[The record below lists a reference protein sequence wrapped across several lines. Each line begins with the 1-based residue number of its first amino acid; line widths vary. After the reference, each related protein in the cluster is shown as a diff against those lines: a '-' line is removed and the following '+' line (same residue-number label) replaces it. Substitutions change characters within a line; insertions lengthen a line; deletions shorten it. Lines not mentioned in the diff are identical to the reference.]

1 MIIARFFNF
10 TKLKGNLFIL
20 LFYIFF
26 YSTTSYTQNLNK
38 TSIVNDSLYLK
49 TFDAYKSGELLE
61 YKLHYGF
68 FNTSYASLEIKA
80 EKLNNETVFRAT
92 AIGKTI
98 GLARLFFRVDDLYE
112 ALFPPEKVKPIKSIR
127 DIYEGGYIRKAETVY
142 DNKNKTAT
150 ILNKITNEERVIKLE
165 SGYQDIISTFYFLR
179 KHLDISKLKE
189 GDIIFVNIFFA
200 SQNYPFKMKYLG
212 IERIKTK
219 FGLIECLKLKPFM
232 EAGRVFRSNEGID
245 LWVTNDENRIPVK
258 VKANLRVGT
267 IVADLTSFRG
277 ITNPFKIIVDD

>member
-1 MIIARFFNF
+1 M
-10 TKLKGNLFIL
+10 KLKKFLFIIFSH
-20 LFYIFF
+20 LFLHI
-26 YSTTSYTQNLNK
+26 STGYAQNLN
-38 TSIVNDSLYLK
+38 SDFVPDSLYNK
-49 TFDAYKSGELLE
+49 SFNSYKSGEFFE

-68 FNTSYASLEIKA
+68 LNASYASLE
-80 EKLNNETVFRAT
+80 LNKEILNDSLVYRAT
-92 AIGKTI
+92 AIGRTT
-98 GLARLFFRVDDLYE
+98 GLARLFYRVDDLYE
-112 ALFPPEKVKPIKSIR
+112 AFFPLEKVKPLKSIR
-127 DIYEGGYIRKAETVY
+127 DIYEGGYVRKAETVY
-142 DNKNKTAT
+142 DDKNKTAT

-189 GDIIFVNIFFA
+189 GYIIFVNIFFA

>member
-1 MIIARFFNF
+1 MKKF
-10 TKLKGNLFIL
+10 LFIIFL
-20 LFYIFF
+20 HLFLYI
-26 YSTTSYTQNLNK
+26 STTYAQNLN
-38 TSIVNDSLYLK
+38 SDFVPDSLYNK
-49 TFDAYKSGELLE
+49 SFNSYKSGEFFE

-68 FNTSYASLEIKA
+68 LNASYASLELKKEI
-80 EKLNNETVFRAT
+80 LNDSLVYRAT
-92 AIGKTI
+92 AIGRTT
-98 GLARLFFRVDDLYE
+98 GLARLFYRVDDLYE
-112 ALFPPEKVKPIKSIR
+112 TFFPLEKVKPLKSIR
-127 DIYEGGYIRKAETVY
+127 DIYEGGYVRKAETLY
-142 DNKNKTAT
+142 DDKNKTAT
-150 ILNKITNEERVIKLE
+150 VLNKITNKERVIKLE

>member
-1 MIIARFFNF
+1 M
-10 TKLKGNLFIL
+10 KLKKFLFIIFSH
-20 LFYIFF
+20 LFLYISSG
-26 YSTTSYTQNLNK
+26 YAQNLN
-38 TSIVNDSLYLK
+38 SDFVPDSLYNK
-49 TFDAYKSGELLE
+49 SFNSYKSGEFFE

-68 FNTSYASLEIKA
+68 LNASYASLELKKEI
-80 EKLNNETVFRAT
+80 LNDSLVYRAT
-92 AIGKTI
+92 AIGRTT
-98 GLARLFFRVDDLYE
+98 GLARLFYRVDDLYE
-112 ALFPPEKVKPIKSIR
+112 AFFPLEKVKPLKSIR
-127 DIYEGGYIRKAETVY
+127 DIYEGGYVRKSETVY
-142 DNKNKTAT
+142 DDKNKTAT

>member
-1 MIIARFFNF
+1 M
-10 TKLKGNLFIL
+10 KLKKFLFIIFSH
-20 LFYIFF
+20 LFLYISSG
-26 YSTTSYTQNLNK
+26 YAQNLN
-38 TSIVNDSLYLK
+38 SDFVPDSLYNK
-49 TFDAYKSGELLE
+49 SFNSYKSGEFFE

-68 FNTSYASLEIKA
+68 LNASYASLELKKEI
-80 EKLNNETVFRAT
+80 LNDSLVYRAT
-92 AIGKTI
+92 AIGRTI
-98 GLARLFFRVDDLYE
+98 GLARLFYRVDDLYE
-112 ALFPPEKVKPIKSIR
+112 AFFPLEKVKPLKSIR
-127 DIYEGGYIRKAETVY
+127 DIYEGGYVRKAETVY
-142 DNKNKTAT
+142 DDKNKTAT
-150 ILNKITNEERVIKLE
+150 ILNKITNEERVIKLK

>member
-1 MIIARFFNF
+1 M
-10 TKLKGNLFIL
+10 KLKKFLFIIFSH
-20 LFYIFF
+20 LFLYISSG
-26 YSTTSYTQNLNK
+26 YAQNLN
-38 TSIVNDSLYLK
+38 SDFVPDSLYNK
-49 TFDAYKSGELLE
+49 SFNSYKSGEFFE

-68 FNTSYASLEIKA
+68 LNASYASLELKKEI
-80 EKLNNETVFRAT
+80 LNDSFVYRAT
-92 AIGKTI
+92 AIGRTT
-98 GLARLFFRVDDLYE
+98 GLARLFYRVDDLYE
-112 ALFPPEKVKPIKSIR
+112 AFFPLEKVKPLKSIR
-127 DIYEGGYIRKAETVY
+127 DIYEGGYVRKAETVY
-142 DNKNKTAT
+142 DDKNKTAT

>member
-1 MIIARFFNF
+1 M
-10 TKLKGNLFIL
+10 KLKKFLFIIFSH
-20 LFYIFF
+20 LFLYISSG
-26 YSTTSYTQNLNK
+26 YAQNLN
-38 TSIVNDSLYLK
+38 SDFVPDSLYNK
-49 TFDAYKSGELLE
+49 SFNSYKSGEFFE

-68 FNTSYASLEIKA
+68 LNASYASLELKK
-80 EKLNNETVFRAT
+80 ETLNDSLVYRAT
-92 AIGKTI
+92 AIGRTT
-98 GLARLFFRVDDLYE
+98 GLARLFYRVDDLYE
-112 ALFPPEKVKPIKSIR
+112 AFFPLEKVKPLKSIR
-127 DIYEGGYIRKAETVY
+127 DIYEGGYVRKAETVY
-142 DNKNKTAT
+142 DDKNKTAT

>member
-1 MIIARFFNF
+1 M
-10 TKLKGNLFIL
+10 KLKKFLFIIFSH
-20 LFYIFF
+20 LFLYISSG
-26 YSTTSYTQNLNK
+26 YAQNLN
-38 TSIVNDSLYLK
+38 SDFVPDSLYNK
-49 TFDAYKSGELLE
+49 SFNSYKSGEFFE

-68 FNTSYASLEIKA
+68 LNASYASLELKKEI
-80 EKLNNETVFRAT
+80 LNDSLVYRAT
-92 AIGKTI
+92 AIGRTT
-98 GLARLFFRVDDLYE
+98 GLARLFYRVDDLYE
-112 ALFPPEKVKPIKSIR
+112 AFFPLEKVKPLKSIR
-127 DIYEGGYIRKAETVY
+127 DIYEGGYVRKAETVY
-142 DNKNKTAT
+142 DDKNKTAT

-258 VKANLRVGT
+258 VKANLRIGT

-277 ITNPFKIIVDD
+277 ITNPFRIIVDD

>member
-1 MIIARFFNF
+1 M
-10 TKLKGNLFIL
+10 KLKKFLFIIFSH
-20 LFYIFF
+20 LFLYISSG
-26 YSTTSYTQNLNK
+26 YAQNLN
-38 TSIVNDSLYLK
+38 SDFVPDSLYNK
-49 TFDAYKSGELLE
+49 SFNSYKSGEFFE

-68 FNTSYASLEIKA
+68 LNASYASLELKKEI
-80 EKLNNETVFRAT
+80 LNDSLVYRAT
-92 AIGKTI
+92 AIGRTT
-98 GLARLFFRVDDLYE
+98 GLARLFYRVDDLYE
-112 ALFPPEKVKPIKSIR
+112 AFFPLEKVKPLKSIR
-127 DIYEGGYIRKAETVY
+127 DIYEGGYVRKAETVY
-142 DNKNKTAT
+142 DDKNKTAT

-165 SGYQDIISTFYFLR
+165 SEYQDIISTFYFLR
-179 KHLDISKLKE
+179 KHLDITKLKE

>member
-1 MIIARFFNF
+1 MV
-10 TKLKGNLFIL
+10 
-20 LFYIFF
+20 Y
-26 YSTTSYTQNLNK
+26 
-38 TSIVNDSLYLK
+38 
-49 TFDAYKSGELLE
+49 
-61 YKLHYGF
+61 
-68 FNTSYASLEIKA
+68 
-80 EKLNNETVFRAT
+80 RAT
-92 AIGKTI
+92 AIGRTI

-112 ALFPPEKVKPIKSIR
+112 AFFPLEKVKPLKSIR
-127 DIYEGGYIRKAETVY
+127 DIYEGGYVRKAETVY
-142 DNKNKTAT
+142 DDKNKTAT

>member
-1 MIIARFFNF
+1 V
-10 TKLKGNLFIL
+10 KLKKFLFIIFSH
-20 LFYIFF
+20 LFLYISSG
-26 YSTTSYTQNLNK
+26 YAQNLN
-38 TSIVNDSLYLK
+38 SDFVPDSLYNK
-49 TFDAYKSGELLE
+49 SFNSYKSGEFFE

-68 FNTSYASLEIKA
+68 LNASYASLELKK
-80 EKLNNETVFRAT
+80 ETLNDSLVYRAT
-92 AIGKTI
+92 AIGRTT
-98 GLARLFFRVDDLYE
+98 GLARLFYRVDDLYE
-112 ALFPPEKVKPIKSIR
+112 AFFPLEKVKPLKSIR
-127 DIYEGGYIRKAETVY
+127 DIYEGGYVRKAETVY
-142 DNKNKTAT
+142 DDKNKTAT

-200 SQNYPFKMKYLG
+200 YQNYPFKMKYLG

>member
-1 MIIARFFNF
+1 M
-10 TKLKGNLFIL
+10 KLKKFLFIIFSH
-20 LFYIFF
+20 LFLYISSG
-26 YSTTSYTQNLNK
+26 YAQNLN
-38 TSIVNDSLYLK
+38 SDFVPDSLYNK
-49 TFDAYKSGELLE
+49 SFNSYKSGEFFE

-68 FNTSYASLEIKA
+68 LNASYASLELKKEI
-80 EKLNNETVFRAT
+80 LNDSLVYRAT
-92 AIGKTI
+92 AIGRTT
-98 GLARLFFRVDDLYE
+98 GLARLFYRVDDLYE
-112 ALFPPEKVKPIKSIR
+112 AFFPLEKVKPLKSIR
-127 DIYEGGYIRKAETVY
+127 DIYEGGYVRKAETVY
-142 DNKNKTAT
+142 DDKNKTAT
-150 ILNKITNEERVIKLE
+150 ILNKITNEERVIKLK

>member
-1 MIIARFFNF
+1 MKKILPIIF
-10 TKLKGNLFIL
+10 LPL
-20 LFYIFF
+20 IFCL
-26 YSTTSYTQNLNK
+26 SDSYAQK
-38 TSIVNDSLYLK
+38 FDSQFVNDSLYNK
-49 TFDAYKSGELLE
+49 SFNSYKSGEFFE

-68 FNTSYASLEIKA
+68 LNASYASLELKKEI
-80 EKLNNETVFRAT
+80 LHDSLVYRAT
-92 AIGKTI
+92 AIGRTT
-98 GLARLFFRVDDLYE
+98 GLARLFYRVDDLYE
-112 ALFPPEKVKPIKSIR
+112 AFFPLEKVKPLKSIR
-127 DIYEGGYIRKAETVY
+127 DIYEGGYVRKAETVY
-142 DNKNKTAT
+142 DDKNKTAT

-165 SGYQDIISTFYFLR
+165 SEYQDIISTFYFLR
-179 KHLDISKLKE
+179 KHLDITKLKE

-200 SQNYPFKMKYLG
+200 SQNYPFKMQYLG

>member
-1 MIIARFFNF
+1 M
-10 TKLKGNLFIL
+10 KLKKFLFIIFSH
-20 LFYIFF
+20 LFLYISSG
-26 YSTTSYTQNLNK
+26 YAQNLN
-38 TSIVNDSLYLK
+38 SDFVPDSLYNQS
-49 TFDAYKSGELLE
+49 FNSYKSGEFFE

-68 FNTSYASLEIKA
+68 LNASYASLELKKEI
-80 EKLNNETVFRAT
+80 LNDSLVYRAT
-92 AIGKTI
+92 AIGRTT
-98 GLARLFFRVDDLYE
+98 GLARLFYRVDDLYE
-112 ALFPPEKVKPIKSIR
+112 AFFPLEKVKPLKSIR
-127 DIYEGGYIRKAETVY
+127 DIYEGGYVRKAETVY
-142 DNKNKTAT
+142 DDKNKTAT

>member
-1 MIIARFFNF
+1 M
-10 TKLKGNLFIL
+10 KLKKFLFIIFSH
-20 LFYIFF
+20 LFLYI
-26 YSTTSYTQNLNK
+26 STGYAQNLN
-38 TSIVNDSLYLK
+38 SDFVPDSLYNKL
-49 TFDAYKSGELLE
+49 FNSYKSGEFFE

-68 FNTSYASLEIKA
+68 LNASYASLELKKEI
-80 EKLNNETVFRAT
+80 LNDSLVYRAT
-92 AIGKTI
+92 AIGRTI

-112 ALFPPEKVKPIKSIR
+112 AFFPLEKVKPLKSIR
-127 DIYEGGYIRKAETVY
+127 DIYEGGYVRKAETVY

>member
-1 MIIARFFNF
+1 LKKILPIIF
-10 TKLKGNLFIL
+10 LPL
-20 LFYIFF
+20 IFF
-26 YSTTSYTQNLNK
+26 LSDRYALKFDSQF
-38 TSIVNDSLYLK
+38 VNDSLYNK
-49 TFDAYKSGELLE
+49 SFNSYKSGEFFE

-68 FNTSYASLEIKA
+68 LNASYASLELKKEI
-80 EKLNNETVFRAT
+80 LNDSLVYRAT
-92 AIGKTI
+92 AIGRTT
-98 GLARLFFRVDDLYE
+98 GLARLFYRVDDLYE
-112 ALFPPEKVKPIKSIR
+112 AFFPLEKVKPLKSIR
-127 DIYEGGYIRKAETVY
+127 DIYEGGYVRKAETVY
-142 DNKNKTAT
+142 DDKNKTAT

-165 SGYQDIISTFYFLR
+165 SEYQDIISTFYFLR
-179 KHLDISKLKE
+179 KHLDITKLKE

-200 SQNYPFKMKYLG
+200 SQNYPFKMQYLG

>member
-1 MIIARFFNF
+1 M
-10 TKLKGNLFIL
+10 KLKKFLFIIFL
-20 LFYIFF
+20 HLFLYI
-26 YSTTSYTQNLNK
+26 STTYAQNLN
-38 TSIVNDSLYLK
+38 SDFVPDSLYNK
-49 TFDAYKSGELLE
+49 SFNSYKSGEFFE

-68 FNTSYASLEIKA
+68 LNASYASLELKKEI
-80 EKLNNETVFRAT
+80 LNDSLVYRAT
-92 AIGKTI
+92 AIGRTT
-98 GLARLFFRVDDLYE
+98 GLARLFYRVDDLYE
-112 ALFPPEKVKPIKSIR
+112 TFFPLEKVKPLKSIR
-127 DIYEGGYIRKAETVY
+127 DIYEGGYVRKAETLY
-142 DNKNKTAT
+142 DDKNKTAT
-150 ILNKITNEERVIKLE
+150 VLNKITNKERVIKLE

>member
-1 MIIARFFNF
+1 MKKF
-10 TKLKGNLFIL
+10 LFIIFSH
-20 LFYIFF
+20 LFLYISSG
-26 YSTTSYTQNLNK
+26 YAQNLN
-38 TSIVNDSLYLK
+38 SDFVPDSLYNQS
-49 TFDAYKSGELLE
+49 FNSYKSGEFFE

-68 FNTSYASLEIKA
+68 LNASYASLELKKEI
-80 EKLNNETVFRAT
+80 LNDSLVYRAT
-92 AIGKTI
+92 AIGRTT
-98 GLARLFFRVDDLYE
+98 GLARLFYRVDDLYE
-112 ALFPPEKVKPIKSIR
+112 AFFPLEKVKPLKSIR
-127 DIYEGGYIRKAETVY
+127 DIYEGGYVRKAETVY
-142 DNKNKTAT
+142 DDKNKTAT

>member
-1 MIIARFFNF
+1 MKKF
-10 TKLKGNLFIL
+10 LFIIFSH
-20 LFYIFF
+20 LFLYISSG
-26 YSTTSYTQNLNK
+26 YAQNLN
-38 TSIVNDSLYLK
+38 SDFVPDSLYNK
-49 TFDAYKSGELLE
+49 SFNSYKSGEFFE

-68 FNTSYASLEIKA
+68 LNASYASLELKK
-80 EKLNNETVFRAT
+80 ETLNDSLVYRAT
-92 AIGKTI
+92 AIGRTT
-98 GLARLFFRVDDLYE
+98 GLARLFYRVDDLYE
-112 ALFPPEKVKPIKSIR
+112 AFFPLEKVKPLKSIR
-127 DIYEGGYIRKAETVY
+127 DIYEGGYVRKAETVY
-142 DNKNKTAT
+142 DDKNKTAT

>member
-1 MIIARFFNF
+1 M
-10 TKLKGNLFIL
+10 KLKKFLFIIFSH
-20 LFYIFF
+20 LFLYV
-26 YSTTSYTQNLNK
+26 STSYAQNLN
-38 TSIVNDSLYLK
+38 SDFVPDSLYNK
-49 TFDAYKSGELLE
+49 SFNSYKSGEFFE

-68 FNTSYASLEIKA
+68 LNASYASLELKKEI
-80 EKLNNETVFRAT
+80 LNDSPVYRAT
-92 AIGKTI
+92 AIGRTT
-98 GLARLFFRVDDLYE
+98 GLARLFYRVDDLYE
-112 ALFPPEKVKPIKSIR
+112 TFFPLEKVKPLKSIR
-127 DIYEGGYIRKAETVY
+127 DIYEGGYVRKAETVY
-142 DNKNKTAT
+142 DDKNKTAT
-150 ILNKITNEERVIKLE
+150 ILNKITNEERVIKLK

-179 KHLDISKLKE
+179 KHLDVSKLKE

>member
-1 MIIARFFNF
+1 V
-10 TKLKGNLFIL
+10 KLKKFLFIIFSH
-20 LFYIFF
+20 LFLYI
-26 YSTTSYTQNLNK
+26 STGYAQNL
-38 TSIVNDSLYLK
+38 SSDFVPDSLYNK
-49 TFDAYKSGELLE
+49 SFNSYKSGEFFE

-68 FNTSYASLEIKA
+68 LNASYASLELKKEI
-80 EKLNNETVFRAT
+80 LNDSLVYRAT
-92 AIGKTI
+92 AIGRTT
-98 GLARLFFRVDDLYE
+98 GLARLFYRVDDLYE
-112 ALFPPEKVKPIKSIR
+112 AFFPLEKVKPLKSIR
-127 DIYEGGYIRKAETVY
+127 DIYEGGYVRKAETVY
-142 DNKNKTAT
+142 DDKNKTAT

-165 SGYQDIISTFYFLR
+165 SEYQDIISTFYFLR

-189 GDIIFVNIFFA
+189 GDIIFVNIFFS

-277 ITNPFKIIVDD
+277 ITNPFRIIVDD

>member
-1 MIIARFFNF
+1 M
-10 TKLKGNLFIL
+10 KLKKFLFIIFSH
-20 LFYIFF
+20 LFLYI
-26 YSTTSYTQNLNK
+26 STSYAQNLN
-38 TSIVNDSLYLK
+38 SDFIPDSLYNK
-49 TFDAYKSGELLE
+49 SFNSFKSGEFFE

-68 FNTSYASLEIKA
+68 LNASYASLELKKEI
-80 EKLNNETVFRAT
+80 LNDSLVYRAT
-92 AIGKTI
+92 AIGRTT
-98 GLARLFFRVDDLYE
+98 GLARLFYRVDDLYE
-112 ALFPPEKVKPIKSIR
+112 AFFPLEKVKPLKSIR
-127 DIYEGGYIRKAETVY
+127 DIYEGGYVRKAETVY
-142 DNKNKTAT
+142 DDKNKTAT
-150 ILNKITNEERVIKLE
+150 ILNKITNEERVIKLK

>member
-1 MIIARFFNF
+1 MNKILPIIF
-10 TKLKGNLFIL
+10 L
-20 LFYIFF
+20 LLIFCL
-26 YSTTSYTQNLNK
+26 SDSYAQK
-38 TSIVNDSLYLK
+38 FDSQFVNDSLYNK
-49 TFDAYKSGELLE
+49 SFNSYKSGEFFE

-68 FNTSYASLEIKA
+68 LNASYASLELKKEI
-80 EKLNNETVFRAT
+80 LNDSLVYRAT
-92 AIGKTI
+92 AIGRTT
-98 GLARLFFRVDDLYE
+98 GLARLFYRVDDLYE
-112 ALFPPEKVKPIKSIR
+112 AFFPLEKVKPLKSIR
-127 DIYEGGYIRKAETVY
+127 DIYEGGYVRKAETVY
-142 DNKNKTAT
+142 DEKNKTAT

-179 KHLDISKLKE
+179 KHLDISKLKD

>member
-1 MIIARFFNF
+1 M
-10 TKLKGNLFIL
+10 KLKKFLFIIFSH
-20 LFYIFF
+20 LFLYI
-26 YSTTSYTQNLNK
+26 STSYAQNLN
-38 TSIVNDSLYLK
+38 SDFVPDSLYNK
-49 TFDAYKSGELLE
+49 SFNSYKSGEFFE
-61 YKLHYGF
+61 YKLHYGIL
-68 FNTSYASLEIKA
+68 NASYASLELKKEI
-80 EKLNNETVFRAT
+80 LNDSLVYRAT
-92 AIGKTI
+92 AIGRTT
-98 GLARLFFRVDDLYE
+98 GLARLFYRVDDLYE
-112 ALFPPEKVKPIKSIR
+112 AFFPLEKVKPLKSIR
-127 DIYEGGYIRKAETVY
+127 DIYEGGYVRKAETVY
-142 DNKNKTAT
+142 DDKNKTAT
-150 ILNKITNEERVIKLE
+150 ILNKITNEERVIKLK

-267 IVADLTSFRG
+267 IVADLTSFRR
-277 ITNPFKIIVDD
+277 ITNSFKIIVDD

>member
-1 MIIARFFNF
+1 M
-10 TKLKGNLFIL
+10 KLKKFLFIIFSQ
-20 LFYIFF
+20 LFLYISSG
-26 YSTTSYTQNLNK
+26 YAQNLN
-38 TSIVNDSLYLK
+38 SDFVPDSLYNQS
-49 TFDAYKSGELLE
+49 FNSYKSGEFFE

-68 FNTSYASLEIKA
+68 LNASYASLELKKEI
-80 EKLNNETVFRAT
+80 LNDSLVYRAT
-92 AIGKTI
+92 AIGRTT
-98 GLARLFFRVDDLYE
+98 GLARLFYRVDDLYE
-112 ALFPPEKVKPIKSIR
+112 AFFPLEKVKPLKSIR
-127 DIYEGGYIRKAETVY
+127 DIYEGGYVRKAETVY
-142 DNKNKTAT
+142 DDKNKTAT

-258 VKANLRVGT
+258 VKANLRIGT

-277 ITNPFKIIVDD
+277 ITNPFRIIVDD

>member
-1 MIIARFFNF
+1 M
-10 TKLKGNLFIL
+10 KLKKFLFIIFSH
-20 LFYIFF
+20 LFLYISSG
-26 YSTTSYTQNLNK
+26 YAQNLN
-38 TSIVNDSLYLK
+38 SDFVPDSLYNK
-49 TFDAYKSGELLE
+49 SFNSYKSGEFFE

-68 FNTSYASLEIKA
+68 LNASYASLELKKEI
-80 EKLNNETVFRAT
+80 LNDSLVYRAT
-92 AIGKTI
+92 AIGRTT
-98 GLARLFFRVDDLYE
+98 GLARLFYRVDDLYE
-112 ALFPPEKVKPIKSIR
+112 AFFPLEKVKPLKSIR
-127 DIYEGGYIRKAETVY
+127 DIYEGGYVRKAETVY
-142 DNKNKTAT
+142 DDKNKTAT

-165 SGYQDIISTFYFLR
+165 SEYQDIISTFYFLR
-179 KHLDISKLKE
+179 KHLDITKLKE

-200 SQNYPFKMKYLG
+200 SQNYPFKMQYLG

>member
-1 MIIARFFNF
+1 M
-10 TKLKGNLFIL
+10 KLKKFLFIIFSH
-20 LFYIFF
+20 LFLYISSG
-26 YSTTSYTQNLNK
+26 YAQNLN
-38 TSIVNDSLYLK
+38 SDFVPDSLYNNS
-49 TFDAYKSGELLE
+49 FNSYKSGEFFE

-68 FNTSYASLEIKA
+68 LNASYASLELKKEI
-80 EKLNNETVFRAT
+80 LNDSLVYRAT
-92 AIGKTI
+92 AIGRTT
-98 GLARLFFRVDDLYE
+98 GLARLFYRVDDLYE
-112 ALFPPEKVKPIKSIR
+112 AFFPLEKVKPLKSIR
-127 DIYEGGYIRKAETVY
+127 DIYEGGYVRKAETVY
-142 DNKNKTAT
+142 DDKNKTAT